1 MKNRAFLSLL
11 LISTSFIYVPNASA
25 HTVLIASD
33 PVANSTIAQLPEQVT
48 LTFAEPL
55 IVIGKKSI
63 NTIRVVDPM
72 GSTIS
77 TSTNTVKGATLS
89 NVLSPSMVMPGKFH
103 VFFRVVAQDGHLVNG
118 DFYFSIGKPQ
128 PSGTTKPTPSGLF
141 HVTAL
146 GTSSGMMDARVKSN
160 LRATLSLD
168 LDFKGKRICY
178 LISSNVKDAV
188 AIHVHSMN
196 QMNMTMSDEIF
207 IPLQPRSINAK
218 KPVCDSESLS
228 TMSMIYYNISR
239 YSFVIHTKKYPD
251 GALAGIL
258 KLSKTKN

>member
-1 MKNRAFLSLL
+1 MKNRTFLSLIL
-11 LISTSFIYVPNASA
+11 VSTFFISVPSASA

-33 PVANSTIAQLPEQVT
+33 PEANSTIAQLPEQVT

-77 TSTNTVKGATLS
+77 TSTYTVKGATLS

-103 VFFRVVAQDGHLVNG
+103 VFFRVVAQDGHLVTG

-128 PSGTTKPTPSGLF
+128 AAHTSRPVPSGIF
-141 HVTAL
+141 HLTAL
-146 GTSSGMMDARVKSN
+146 GTSAGMSDAHVKSD
-160 LRATLSLD
+160 LHATMKLD
-168 LDFKGKRICY
+168 LDFTGKRICY
-178 LISSNVKDAV
+178 SISSNVKDAV

-207 IPLQPRSINAK
+207 IPLQLRSINSK
-218 KPVCDSESLS
+218 VPVCDSESLAA
-228 TMSMIYYNISR
+228 MAMIYYNVNH

-258 KLSKTKN
+258 KLNKK